1 LYSIL
6 RPGSINRLIVNNP
19 NDYYYYII
27 VNIFSCHVA
36 EMFILKLL

>member
-19 NDYYYYII
+19 TIYLNGLHLQT
-27 VNIFSCHVA
+27 VHNNWSWLCQ
-36 EMFILKLL
+36 LCR